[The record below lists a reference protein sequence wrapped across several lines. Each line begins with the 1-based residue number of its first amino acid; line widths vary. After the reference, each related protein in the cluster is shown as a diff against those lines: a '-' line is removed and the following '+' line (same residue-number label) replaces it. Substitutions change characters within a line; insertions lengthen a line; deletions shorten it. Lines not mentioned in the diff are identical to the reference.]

1 MEVIA
6 QTNGERLFFTCDFIS
21 EGLIQRRRT
30 DRTATILCFARGAA
44 REALRDGGEVQAAQ
58 PGDRGMRSSKSK
70 GTRTICEKGLARI
83 FDCGSQTLVL
93 LRDKTEAL
101 QYRARL
107 VRQLG
112 PEASEALVQR
122 LDQALAD
129 PHIKWKS
136 RD

>member
-1 MEVIA
+1 
-6 QTNGERLFFTCDFIS
+6 
-21 EGLIQRRRT
+21 
-30 DRTATILCFARGAA
+30 
-44 REALRDGGEVQAAQ
+44 
-58 PGDRGMRSSKSK
+58 
-70 GTRTICEKGLARI
+70 
-83 FDCGSQTLVL
+83 VL